1 MSEVAYQEDPLIV
14 VREWGASVRER
25 ASNIKVANLRGL
37 GSVSS
42 DERERMTLNIERAGD
57 HWFLRISMQTAPRS
71 EIFIW
76 YILRKGGG
84 GVECMGQRILPWLL
98 TESRRGFWERKI

>member
-25 ASNIKVANLRGL
+25 ASNIKVANLRGF

-57 HWFLRISMQTAPRS
+57 H
-71 EIFIW
+71 
-76 YILRKGGG
+76 
-84 GVECMGQRILPWLL
+84 
-98 TESRRGFWERKI
+98 